1 MLNRTQIV
9 RNVAFWLSGM
19 VGAFVAILGDI
30 TQKDTA
36 SAVVKIAT
44 TVNSTVQV
52 SVPTLVWVAVL
63 VALGVAL
70 SAIFEPTSK
79 KMAFFI
85 GASVIALIMTA
96 TPYKPLPSSPTDA
109 PGGGDTTLEIER
121 PFVPVSYGALLVP
134 AQAVQALQLTISL
147 TAPPEGQPGPVTLSV
162 YDTGSG
168 NKWQQTLNATPG
180 ETVKMSWD
188 LPLLSQGRELMVRV
202 ESNTYQIENRSDLI
216 QPGATQHSV
225 DIMLNPSNVPQF
237 LQRLL
242 VPYKF

>member
-44 TVNSTVQV
+44 TVNTTVQV

-96 TPYKPLPSSPTDA
+96 TPYKPLPSFPGEA
-109 PGGGDTTLEIER
+109 PAGDGTTLELER
-121 PFVPVSYGALLVP
+121 RLVPVSYGALLLP
-134 AQAVQALQLTISL
+134 AQAIQALQLTISL
-147 TAPPEGQPGPVTLSV
+147 TAPPEGQPGPVTLSIF
-162 YDTGSG
+162 DTGSG
-168 NKWQQTLNATPG
+168 DKWQQQLNVNPG

-188 LPLLSQGRELMVRV
+188 LPMLAVGRELMVRA
-202 ESNTYQIENRSDLI
+202 ESSTYQIENRSDII
-216 QPGATQHSV
+216 QPGATQHSI
-225 DIMLNPSNVPQF
+225 DIVLRSSNVPQF
-237 LQRLL
+237 LQKLL

>member
-9 RNVAFWLSGM
+9 RNAAFWLSGL

-44 TVNSTVQV
+44 TVNSTLQV
-52 SVPTLVWVAVL
+52 SVPTLGWVAVL
-63 VALGVAL
+63 VLLGVAL

-96 TPYKPLPSSPTDA
+96 TPYKPLPTSPPEA
-109 PGGGDTTLEIER
+109 PAGDGSMI
-121 PFVPVSYGALLVP
+121 PFALPVVPAGYGALTFP
-134 AQAVQALQLTISL
+134 AQAAATLQLTIALS
-147 TAPPEGQPGPVTLSV
+147 APAQGEPGPVTLSV

-168 NKWQQTLNATPG
+168 NKWQQRLDVIPG
-180 ETVKMSWD
+180 ETIRMSWD
-188 LPLLSQGRELMVRV
+188 LPMLPQGRELMVRA

-216 QPGATQHSV
+216 PPGATQYGI
-225 DIMLNPSNVPQF
+225 DIALKPSNVPQF